1 MPRVG
6 HPPTHRRPPAVA
18 LRTQSPVST
27 TVGAR
32 SSGAA
37 PVTNDAGQYR
47 LDRRLFRKCH
57 GGV

>member
-1 MPRVG
+1 
-6 HPPTHRRPPAVA
+6 
-18 LRTQSPVST
+18 VST

-47 LDRRLFRKCH
+47 LDRRLFMKCH